1 MVTVEGIEV
10 VDLVVMIMHIV
21 ESVEDLQGAHL
32 IEVVVEIIHRGIHRH
47 PMLEELGGIG
57 PGHFHTLRMVVQTG
71 GMLVDL
77 GDVLK
82 MEGEKTVLWI
92 SVCIHVSGIVCSY

>member
-1 MVTVEGIEV
+1 MDFAVTVEGIEV

-32 IEVVVEIIHRGIHRH
+32 IEVVVEIIHQGIHRH

-82 MEGEKTVLWI
+82 MEGEKTVL
-92 SVCIHVSGIVCSY
+92 